1 MAGNALTFEDYV
13 SVFERAA
20 REKEQRKQAMDSIV
34 DLCIERA
41 VLRRALRGMLAAV
54 DVEPRTRGPIA
65 AALVALNYAG
75 IQEDTTS

>member
-1 MAGNALTFEDYV
+1 MAKGALTFEDYV

-20 REKEQRKQAMDSIV
+20 REKTERKAAMDSIV

-41 VLRRALRGMLAAV
+41 VLRKAIRGLLARDEDA
-54 DVEPRTRGPIA
+54 IA
-65 AALVALNYAG
+65 AAIAALNYAG